1 MFKRFVEMLRGAM
14 IRHMLS
20 TNMPNNV
27 LIRQIMFHECD
38 DCRDC
43 MFEDWCL
50 AETIKHVK

>member
-38 DCRDC
+38 DYRDC